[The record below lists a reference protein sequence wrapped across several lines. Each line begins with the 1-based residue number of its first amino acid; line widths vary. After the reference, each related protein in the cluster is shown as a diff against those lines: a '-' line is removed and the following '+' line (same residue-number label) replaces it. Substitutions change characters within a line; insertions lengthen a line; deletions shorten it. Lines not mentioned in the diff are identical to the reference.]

1 MQISGGGGCV
11 LPVISHCSCVYV
23 CVESFMPTLR
33 MTTTTAALVLCPIIS
48 PCAALKHTAISFCL
62 LVLYYYYYCSA
73 TAALPFPPPNS
84 RLYLSK
90 LSLQTS
96 GHENKDEGNPPLTS
110 LVPVLLTC
118 VSTFVHLIL
127 PRPPYPHFFYF
138 GWDAE
143 CLVTP
148 LTASALPWWMARWL
162 WWWWWC
168 LCNRFGPTTLAA
180 AMQR

>member
-1 MQISGGGGCV
+1 M
-11 LPVISHCSCVYV
+11 PVISHCSCVYV
-23 CVESFMPTLR
+23 CVESFMPTR
-33 MTTTTAALVLCPIIS
+33 RTTTTTTTAGCTGPMPHNLSLCRS
-48 PCAALKHTAISFCL
+48 QAYCDQFLSSCSL
-62 LVLYYYYYCSA
+62 LLLLL
-73 TAALPFPPPNS
+73 LPFPPPNS

-110 LVPVLLTC
+110 LVPVLLTY

-162 WWWWWC
+162 WWWC